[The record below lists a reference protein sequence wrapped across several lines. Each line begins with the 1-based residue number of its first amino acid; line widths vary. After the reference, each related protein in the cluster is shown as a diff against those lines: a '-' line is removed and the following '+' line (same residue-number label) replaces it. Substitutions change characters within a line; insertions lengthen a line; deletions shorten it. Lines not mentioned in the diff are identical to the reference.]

1 MNNKLDEMKRRL
13 LGQQLSKDKTIVQI
27 NENKSINTE
36 TQIKIKIPD
45 NIVNDEEK
53 KMEEIPQII
62 QTVSKEALANLVVLI
77 PEVKNTNIDISI
89 ESQPKSEMVK

>member
-53 KMEEIPQII
+53 KMEEIP
-62 QTVSKEALANLVVLI
+62 
-77 PEVKNTNIDISI
+77 
-89 ESQPKSEMVK
+89 